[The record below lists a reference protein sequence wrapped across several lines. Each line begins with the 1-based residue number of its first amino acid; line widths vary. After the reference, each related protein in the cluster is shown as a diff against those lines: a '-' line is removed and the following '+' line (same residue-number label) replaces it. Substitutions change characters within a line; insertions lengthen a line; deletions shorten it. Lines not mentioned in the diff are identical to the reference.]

1 MFDGHHAYPLYY
13 GYMIRSYASK
23 KGFTIVELL
32 VVIAVIGVLATI
44 IVVAYQNVQD
54 QAKGKVLTSD
64 LSTALKQL
72 TIDQGRNGGYP
83 ATIAAANKGRGLTS
97 SPGTT
102 FTYTF
107 NNSTNPQTL
116 CLSATNG
123 EQVFSVTQNT
133 EPAPGGCTNLALNKT
148 APNTLLVNGITT
160 STPYH
165 SGTTGLN
172 SVTVD
177 LQSVQN
183 VSVVKVWHYWA
194 DGRTYNAT
202 KTEVSKDNTNWTTV
216 FDSAS
221 EGTYAE
227 NATGHTITFDT
238 KEVRYIRDWV
248 NGSSV
253 NTGAHWVEI
262 QAF

>member
-1 MFDGHHAYPLYY
+1 
-13 GYMIRSYASK
+13 MIRSYASK

-32 VVIAVIGVLATI
+32 VVIAVIGVLAAI
-44 IVVAYQNVQD
+44 VVVAYEGVQD
-54 QAKGKVLTSD
+54 KAKGKVLTSD

-83 ATIAAANKGRGLTS
+83 ATIADANKGRGLTA

-107 NNSTNPQTL
+107 NNNTNPQTL

-133 EPAPGGCTNLALNKT
+133 EPAPGSCTNLALNKT

-160 STPYH
+160 STQYH

-177 LQSVQN
+177 LQSVLN

-238 KEVRYIRDWV
+238 KQVRYIRDWV

>member
-1 MFDGHHAYPLYY
+1 
-13 GYMIRSYASK
+13 MIGSRTLT
-23 KGFTIVELL
+23 KGFTVVELI
-32 VVIAVIGVLATI
+32 VVVAVIGVLATI
-44 IVVAYQNVQD
+44 VVVAYSTVQD

-64 LSTALKQL
+64 LNTALKQL

-83 ATIAAANKGRGLTS
+83 TTLAAANRGRGIVA

-102 FTYTF
+102 YSYTY
-107 NNSTNPQTL
+107 NNATNPQTL

-123 EQVFSVTQNT
+123 TQVYSVTQNT

-148 APNTLLVNGITT
+148 APGTIIVDGVLT
-160 STPYH
+160 SSPYY
-165 SGTTGLN
+165 SGGTGLQ

-177 LQSVQN
+177 LQALQN
-183 VSVVKVWHYWA
+183 VSVIKVWHYWA

-221 EGTYAE
+221 DGLYAE
-227 NATGHTITFDT
+227 SSSGRTTTFST
-238 KEVRYIRDWV
+238 KQVRYIRDWV

-253 NTGAHWVEI
+253 NISAHWVEI

>member
-1 MFDGHHAYPLYY
+1 MKRMQAL
-13 GYMIRSYASK
+13 K
-23 KGFTIVELL
+23 QGFTVVELL
-32 VVIAVIGVLATI
+32 VVIAVIALLATI
-44 IVVAYQNVQD
+44 VIVSYAGIQEK
-54 QAKGKVLTSD
+54 AAGKVLTSD
-64 LSTALKQL
+64 LNTALKQL

-83 ATIAAANKGRGLTS
+83 ATLAAGNKGKGIVA

-102 FTYTF
+102 YTYTY
-107 NNSTNPQTL
+107 NNATNPQTL

-123 EQVFSVTQNT
+123 SQVYSVTQNT

-148 APNTLLVNGITT
+148 APGTILVDGVLTT
-160 STPYH
+160 SPYY
-165 SGTTGLN
+165 SGGTGLQ

-183 VSVVKVWHYWA
+183 VSVVKVWHYWG

-227 NATGHTITFDT
+227 NATGHTVMFDT
-238 KEVRYIRDWV
+238 KQVRYIRDWV

-253 NTGAHWVEI
+253 NISAHWVEI

>member
-1 MFDGHHAYPLYY
+1 
-13 GYMIRSYASK
+13 MIRTQALRR
-23 KGFTIVELL
+23 GFTIVELL
-32 VVIAVIGVLATI
+32 VVIAVIGILAA
-44 IVVAYQNVQD
+44 IVNVAYTGVQD
-54 QAKGKVLTSD
+54 QAKSKVLVSD
-64 LSTALKQL
+64 LATALKQL

-83 ATIAAANKGRGLTS
+83 ATLAAANKGKGIVA

-102 FTYTF
+102 YTYTY
-107 NNSTNPQTL
+107 NNATNPQTL

-123 EQVFSVTQNT
+123 SQVYSVTQNT

-148 APNTLLVNGITT
+148 APGALIVDGVLT
-160 STPYH
+160 SSPYY
-165 SGTTGLN
+165 SGGTGLQ

-202 KTEVSKDNTNWTTV
+202 KTEVSKDSTNWTTV

-221 EGTYAE
+221 DGLYAE
-227 NATGHTITFDT
+227 SSTGHTVTFDT
-238 KEVRYIRDWV
+238 KQVRYIRDWV

-253 NTGAHWVEI
+253 NISAHWVEI

>member
-1 MFDGHHAYPLYY
+1 
-13 GYMIRSYASK
+13 MIPRQALK
-23 KGFTIVELL
+23 KGFTVVEL
-32 VVIAVIGVLATI
+32 VVIVAVIGVLAAIVIIAYATI
-44 IVVAYQNVQD
+44 QD

-64 LSTALKQL
+64 LNTALKQL

-83 ATIAAANKGRGLTS
+83 ATLAAANRGRGIVA

-102 FTYTF
+102 YTYTY
-107 NNSTNPQTL
+107 NNATNPQTL

-123 EQVFSVTQNT
+123 TLVYSVTQNT

-148 APNTLLVNGITT
+148 APNVLLVDGVTT

-221 EGTYAE
+221 DGLYAE
-227 NATGHTITFDT
+227 SSAGRTTSFTT
-238 KEVRYIRDWV
+238 KQVRYIRDWV

-262 QAF
+262 QAY

>member
-1 MFDGHHAYPLYY
+1 
-13 GYMIRSYASK
+13 MIRSQALT
-23 KGFTIVELL
+23 KGFTVVEL
-32 VVIAVIGVLATI
+32 VVVVAVIGVLATI
-44 IVVAYQNVQD
+44 IAVTYANVQD
-54 QAKGKVLTSD
+54 DAKSKALMSD
-64 LSTALKQL
+64 LSAALKQL

-83 ATIAAANKGRGLTS
+83 ATLAAANRGKGINA

-102 FTYTF
+102 YSYTY
-107 NNSTNPQTL
+107 NNATNPQTL

-123 EQVFSVTQNT
+123 SQVYSVTQNT

-148 APNTLLVNGITT
+148 APGTILVDGVLT
-160 STPYH
+160 SSPYY
-165 SGTTGLN
+165 SGGTGLQ

-202 KTEVSKDNTNWTTV
+202 KTEVSKDNVNWTTV
-216 FDSAS
+216 FDSAK

-227 NATGHTITFDT
+227 SSAGHTVTFGT
-238 KEVRYIRDWV
+238 KPVRYIRDWV

-253 NTGAHWVEI
+253 NISAHWVEI
-262 QAF
+262 QAY

>member
-1 MFDGHHAYPLYY
+1 MFDGHYAYPLYY
-13 GYMIRSYASK
+13 GYMIRSLVSK
-23 KGFTIVELL
+23 KGFTVVELL
-32 VVIAVIGVLATI
+32 VVIAVIGVLAG
-44 IVVAYQNVQD
+44 IVIVSYIGVQE
-54 QAKGKVLTSD
+54 QAKAKALVSD
-64 LSTALKQL
+64 LATALKQL
-72 TIDQGRNGGYP
+72 TIDQGRNGSYP
-83 ATIAAANKGRGLTS
+83 ATLAAANKGKGIVA

-102 FTYTF
+102 YTYTF
-107 NNSTNPQTL
+107 NNATNPQTL

-123 EQVFSVTQNT
+123 SQVYSVTQNT

-148 APNTLLVNGITT
+148 APNVLLVDNVTT

-177 LQSVQN
+177 LQSLQN

-221 EGTYAE
+221 DGLYAE
-227 NATGHTITFDT
+227 SSTGHTITFDT
-238 KEVRYIRDWV
+238 KQVRYIRDWV

>member
-1 MFDGHHAYPLYY
+1 
-13 GYMIRSYASK
+13 MIPRQALN
-23 KGFTIVELL
+23 KGFTIVELI
-32 VVIAVIGVLATI
+32 VIIAVIGVLAAI
-44 IVVAYQNVQD
+44 IIIAYATVQD
-54 QAKGKVLTSD
+54 QAKSKVLVSD

-83 ATIAAANKGRGLTS
+83 ATLAAGNRGRGIVA

-102 FTYTF
+102 YSYTY
-107 NNSTNPQTL
+107 NNGTNPQTL

-123 EQVFSVTQNT
+123 TQVYSVTQNT

-148 APNTLLVNGITT
+148 APNALLVDGVTT

-202 KTEVSKDNTNWTTV
+202 KTEVSKDNTTWTTV

-221 EGTYAE
+221 DGLYTESSAGRT
-227 NATGHTITFDT
+227 TTFST
-238 KEVRYIRDWV
+238 KQVRYIRDWV

-262 QAF
+262 QAY